1 MKNSVYWEK
10 RIANKTWE
18 VYNDIEKRNKALIE
32 LYQEASNDIQDEI
45 FKMAKKMETDTLSYS
60 EMHKYNRL
68 NKLNEN
74 INKTIKELSKK
85 VEKNAKIEIK
95 EGFISNYD
103 TTMKGLGE
111 LEYSLPNKKL
121 IEQLLDYPWSGEN
134 FSSRLWENTR
144 VLERNLNEIMVRG
157 LVQGQT
163 IVVMATELDNRMMR
177 GYKEAHRLI
186 RTETMHYL
194 NESSLQAYKDAEV
207 KQIQFWA
214 ALDERT
220 CPECGEEH
228 GKIYK
233 IGDEPILPL
242 HPNCRCTYIPVIEID
257 L

>member
-32 LYQEASNDIQDEI
+32 LYQEASNDIRDEI

-163 IVVMATELDNRMMR
+163 IVEMATELDNRMMK
-177 GYKEAHRLI
+177 GYMECHRLV